1 MPISSIADEAQA
13 KASTKYGM
21 QFEGDVPLSVSDVPA
36 HKIGKRQV
44 TKEWKQFHASLR
56 LLSSKVATD
65 ADLQQKEINDLHGRV
80 ESLMEETRRLERVMI
95 ERGLEI
101 VGVSAKDRQFAL
113 PAGTSD

>member
-1 MPISSIADEAQA
+1 MPISSLVDAAQV
-13 KASTKYGM
+13 ASTKYGM

-56 LLSSKVATD
+56 LLGTKVADD
-65 ADLQQKEINDLHGRV
+65 ADNQQKKIDVLHQRV
-80 ESLMEETRRLERVMI
+80 EDLMDENRRLERVMI